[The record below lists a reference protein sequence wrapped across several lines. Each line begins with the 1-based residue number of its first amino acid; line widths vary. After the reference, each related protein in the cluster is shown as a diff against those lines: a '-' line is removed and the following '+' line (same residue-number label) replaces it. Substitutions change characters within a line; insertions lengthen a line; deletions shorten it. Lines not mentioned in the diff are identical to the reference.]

1 MTAEQPHV
9 EPLGD
14 HDYLVSVREGEDTV
28 EIRVHASPAVVRR
41 IAVADTDEIRIIAA
55 TVAYLIQRQR
65 ADDLPVNLDL
75 DDVAA
80 AYDGY
85 IDDIHV
91 QLSP

>member
-9 EPLGD
+9 ESLGK
-14 HDYLVSVREGEDTV
+14 HDYLVRVREGDDTV
-28 EIRVHASPAVVRR
+28 EIRVHASPAVVHR
-41 IAVADTDEIRIIAA
+41 IAVVDTDETRIIEA
-55 TVAYLIQRQR
+55 TAAYLIQRQH

-85 IDDIHV
+85 IDDIQS
-91 QLSP
+91 QLAP